1 MGNFHTPVLLREA
14 IDFLR
19 VKPGEKYIDATL
31 GGGGHTEEILRRKGK
46 VLGIDYDPEAIEY
59 VKNKVKSPPFVK
71 TTEGRQ
77 ESKVKSSL
85 TLVWGNF
92 KDLKNIALSN
102 NFDKVAG
109 IIFDLGVSTHQLLT
123 PSRGFSFNS
132 DAVLDMRMDPQL
144 KVTAADLINGLGKGE
159 LYELFSKLGE
169 EHNALAV
176 VQAIV
181 GARALAPIK
190 TCNELAQI
198 VLRVNPRRGHFD
210 RTHPATRIFQALRI
224 AVNDELN
231 NLKEALP
238 QAVELLA
245 PGGRLIAISF
255 HSLEDRIVKK
265 FFKEEKNLTILTKHP
280 LRPSKQEI
288 RDNPRSRAAK
298 MRAAERV

>member
-1 MGNFHTPVLLREA
+1 MENFHTPVLLREA

-19 VKPGEKYIDATL
+19 VKPGGKYIDATL
-31 GGGGHTEEILRRKGK
+31 GGGGHTEEILRRKGE
-46 VLGIDYDPEAIEY
+46 VLGIDYDPEAIEH
-59 VKNKVKSPPFVK
+59 VKFKIQNSKFKVN
-71 TTEGRQ
+71 
-77 ESKVKSSL
+77 L
-85 TLVWGNF
+85 TLVRGNF
-92 KDLKNIALSN
+92 RDLKKIALSN
-102 NFDKVAG
+102 NFDKVSG

-123 PSRGFSFNS
+123 PSRGFSFNT

-169 EHNALAV
+169 EHNALAIA
-176 VQAIV
+176 QAIV
-181 GARALAPIK
+181 RTRALAPIK

-198 VLRVNPRRGHFD
+198 VLRVRPRRGHFD
-210 RTHPATRIFQALRI
+210 HTHPATRIFQALRI

-245 PGGRLIAISF
+245 PEGRLVVVSF
-255 HSLEDRIVKK
+255 HSLEDRIVKE
-265 FFKEEKNLTILTKHP
+265 FFKEEKNLAILTKHP

-298 MRAAERV
+298 MRVAERI